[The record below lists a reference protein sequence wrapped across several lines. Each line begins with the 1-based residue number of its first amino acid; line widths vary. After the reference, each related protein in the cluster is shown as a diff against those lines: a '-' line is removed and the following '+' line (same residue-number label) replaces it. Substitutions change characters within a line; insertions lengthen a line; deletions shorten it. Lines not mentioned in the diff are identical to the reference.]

1 MIRTKLTVWNGVV
14 LSMVLAALALVLYFT
29 VRTIRYQAVDDDLR
43 ARASLLHQ
51 IWRDV
56 EKHAPPK
63 PPPDRNLLFDFGDD
77 PNMAKHLAL
86 EARMSHPMLLSIL
99 GRDLVDPKGH
109 VWDMHGLISAA
120 KGIQCF
126 TTIQDSGIRARIFSV
141 PIVSKSRVVAV
152 AQLATPLDTIDED
165 VHFLGQALLL
175 MIPLAI
181 VVTTFT
187 GMWLTKRM
195 LKPIRDIAQAAE
207 RIEYSNLNGR
217 LPVNGQDEFAEL
229 ATTFN
234 GMLGRLDASFQKLG
248 AAYEAQRRFTAD
260 ASHELK
266 TPLTAIKARVGIA
279 LHGDSSP
286 ARVRDHIEAIDTAAD
301 QMTHIVRDLLLL
313 AVSDDGRLNLR
324 LRRVSLLA
332 IVLDAI
338 ELVKPLEG
346 RQIDLR
352 ISPRLTTWADQ
363 DLLRRVIVNL
373 LDNAARHTPDSGT
386 IGVEAKRVG
395 HQVSIHV
402 YDTGDGIPEEN
413 LPFVFERLYRVDS
426 SRNRDS
432 GGTGLGLAIVKSI
445 VEAHRG
451 MVEIASHIGTGTS
464 VTITLPRKV
473 IRTT

>member
-1 MIRTKLTVWNGVV
+1 
-14 LSMVLAALALVLYFT
+14 
-29 VRTIRYQAVDDDLR
+29 
-43 ARASLLHQ
+43 
-51 IWRDV
+51 
-56 EKHAPPK
+56 
-63 PPPDRNLLFDFGDD
+63 
-77 PNMAKHLAL
+77 
-86 EARMSHPMLLSIL
+86 
-99 GRDLVDPKGH
+99 
-109 VWDMHGLISAA
+109 
-120 KGIQCF
+120 
-126 TTIQDSGIRARIFSV
+126 
-141 PIVSKSRVVAV
+141 
-152 AQLATPLDTIDED
+152 
-165 VHFLGQALLL
+165 
-175 MIPLAI
+175 
-181 VVTTFT
+181 
-187 GMWLTKRM
+187 
-195 LKPIRDIAQAAE
+195 
-207 RIEYSNLNGR
+207 
-217 LPVNGQDEFAEL
+217 
-229 ATTFN
+229 
-234 GMLGRLDASFQKLG
+234 
-248 AAYEAQRRFTAD
+248 
-260 ASHELK
+260 
-266 TPLTAIKARVGIA
+266 
-279 LHGDSSP
+279 
-286 ARVRDHIEAIDTAAD
+286 
-301 QMTHIVRDLLLL
+301 
-313 AVSDDGRLNLR
+313 LNLR